1 MPDSAPAA
9 VDTGGPLERLPNWK
23 IAVAALYALRGATAR
38 RGTGD
43 IALRC
48 FEMAPRRF
56 GWRGHPQLEPARAAL
71 RAAKKPA
78 SGAFVTGTDA
88 AGWLLTEAGRAWC
101 DARLDSSPEGL
112 RARGWSALTVS
123 EARTL
128 RRFARQPLFSR
139 WQGGER
145 DFATYEIADSLG
157 FPADAPVPA
166 VRHRLEE
173 LLAAARTAEASEL
186 ADCLGSFRNS
196 VS

>member
-1 MPDSAPAA
+1 MTDSAPAA
-9 VDTGGPLERLPNWK
+9 VDAAGPFERLPNWK
-23 IAVAALYALRGATAR
+23 IAVAALYGLRGTTAR
-38 RGTGD
+38 RRTGD

-101 DARLDSSPEGL
+101 DASLGSSPEGL

-123 EARTL
+123 EARAL
-128 RRFARQPLFSR
+128 RRFARRPLFSR
-139 WQGGER
+139 WKRGER

-157 FPADAPVPA
+157 FPADTPVPA
-166 VRHRLEE
+166 VRRRLEE
-173 LLAAARTAEASEL
+173 LVAAARTAEASEF
-186 ADCLGSFRNS
+186 AECLGWFRNS